1 MARYSQW
8 LIFAPV
14 AILALFAPTANA
26 QSQQGLHSVAYSVSD
41 IPPVQSDDAYP
52 ICNEEIENNINRS
65 YDGEPLEGCPD
76 DMFMV
81 HMTGTIIIPEHETI
95 LFYIAADDGGVIK
108 IGGNQFGT
116 WDDKGC
122 SAEWVDLSDLPA
134 GNSLLDFFFYE
145 HGGGTCAMLAWNIDN
160 QGWEIVPDEAF
171 LTSFQPSPT
180 TIPSDTS
187 IPLDTIA
194 PDTTIPADTTIADTT
209 TSSAPQTTSSQ
220 LQITTTS
227 IQQELSPTGTVW
239 VAETTTTI
247 GFLQPLLPPTLV
259 TADPL
264 PIVEPIVE
272 VPFPQPTPDAIPDE
286 IVDLIPDTIP
296 EIIPDT
302 IVDID
307 ETLPTL
313 QPDYTPVPTSED
325 LCNVANAAVCPTETL
340 PFVGEVI
347 SDAVLTNMIEN
358 AFTPDASTAEITAA
372 LDDILSADLS
382 TEQFLAVMDA
392 LLADTSDTEQV
403 SEVLVSLLSSN
414 LSGQELTIVMDTV
427 FSAEATVEEMGAIVD
442 NLLGSDLSVAELE
455 AVFTAAFDGD
465 LSDAETVAL
474 AEEILASPLD
484 DKEFGAVINAIFD
497 EKVSDEVLA
506 QTFDAILTPELTDNK
521 FAQVVNVLEN
531 ATITNEQVAQVVDLV
546 IAQADGVSEGQATE
560 LAMSPKVLES
570 VSGDQAAEVF
580 DAIVASALSSDE
592 GAAIVGAI
600 SQATT
605 EVKKSFETQLNVFEG
620 IFDMY
625 PPLGSR
631 IPVSQ
636 RRTLL
641 AISLGAVATAVGAR
655 VRK

>member
-41 IPPVQSDDAYP
+41 IPPIQSDDAYP

-108 IGGNQFGT
+108 IGGNEFGT

-171 LTSFQPSPT
+171 LTSFEPSPT
-180 TIPSDTS
+180 TVPSDTS

-227 IQQELSPTGTVW
+227 IQEEPSSTSTVW

-247 GFLQPLLPPTLV
+247 GFLQPLLPLMPV
-259 TADPL
+259 TVDPL
-264 PIVEPIVE
+264 PIELPVEE
-272 VPFPQPTPDAIPDE
+272 VPFPQPTPDVLPDE
-286 IVDLIPDTIP
+286 MVDLTPDTMPYEVADTIP
-296 EIIPDT
+296 YTPLEIILDT
-302 IVDID
+302 F
-307 ETLPTL
+307 
-313 QPDYTPVPTSED
+313 VPTSED
-325 LCNVANAAVCPTETL
+325 LCNVANATVCPPETL

-347 SDAVLTNMIEN
+347 SDAVLTDMIDN
-358 AFTPDASTAEITAA
+358 AFTPDASTEEITAA
-372 LDDILSADLS
+372 LDDILGADLS

-392 LLADTSDTEQV
+392 VLSDTSDTEQV

-427 FSAEATVEEMGAIVD
+427 FSAEATLEEMGAIVD

-474 AEEILASPLD
+474 AEEILASPID
-484 DKEFGAVINAIFD
+484 DKEFGTVINAIFD

-506 QTFDAILTPELTDNK
+506 QTFDAILTPELSDNK

-592 GAAIVGAI
+592 GASIVGAI
-600 SQATT
+600 SQAAT

-625 PPLGSR
+625 PPLGSQ

-636 RRTLL
+636 RRTLM
-641 AISLGAVATAVGAR
+641 AVSLGAVATAVGTR
-655 VRK
+655 VRR